1 MEYVGLDPQGAGE
14 LARRFDAAAL
24 DLETHASVVAQ
35 LLDQAGVLSAA
46 PRQMREIAAWAA
58 YRSRDLRK
66 RIAAAIAADTG
77 GLGRALPGFR
87 FASRGSAR
95 QAGAEAVA
103 KVREPLD
110 GHHPN
115 RLGEELAK
123 AKAYLADPDY
133 AAAFF
138 KGLGPKGTFDLL

>member
-1 MEYVGLDPQGAGE
+1 M
-14 LARRFDAAAL
+14 
-24 DLETHASVVAQ
+24 
-35 LLDQAGVLSAA
+35 
-46 PRQMREIAAWAA
+46 
-58 YRSRDLRK
+58 
-66 RIAAAIAADTG
+66 
-77 GLGRALPGFR
+77 
-87 FASRGSAR
+87 
-95 QAGAEAVA
+95 A

-138 KGLGPKGTFDLL
+138 KGLGPKGTFDLLTVNDVDASPWLSGLLWLWGLH